1 MVVVAMIAVVRVTL
15 VMIMLAMMLT
25 IYGNHAGLCFGSLYP
40 ILRLSFYLSGGMG
53 GGGGRGE

>member
-1 MVVVAMIAVVRVTL
+1 MIAVVRVTL

-53 GGGGRGE
+53 GGARRQG